1 MRLKENQKYK
11 LRSSEEA
18 ECNDGRTSEVSGKT
32 KDLKH
37 KEKRVSQKMCKFF
50 ALTHELLINV

>member
-1 MRLKENQKYK
+1 MSLKENQKYK

-18 ECNDGRTSEVSGKT
+18 ECNDGRTSEVSDKT

-37 KEKRVSQKMCKFF
+37 KEKQKRD
-50 ALTHELLINV
+50 ENISENVQILCIDS